1 MKMKQLG
8 AIGTVT
14 GSCTLCIHEETGT
27 EFLVDCGMMQG
38 AHQEFE
44 MRQPFEFDP
53 RRIKFVLL
61 THAHMDHCGMLPI
74 LRARGFTGKIYC
86 TTATMR
92 LTQAQLQD
100 CYQNLPQSEQVWVTG
115 LGYVQQLEN
124 KARSYLSY
132 LRKKEKVHA
141 GAQSVDDSLQA
152 KEDSSQNN
160 KGKKQK
166 KMPPLDANEIW
177 RQTIKEMVRDLP
189 FEPLDDRRKFQTG
202 KLLPVS
208 DDLWVSPLRSS
219 HMLGASSYS
228 IGWKLPDGSEKSIF
242 FSGDVGS
249 SNGDLGTNGAK
260 NHLPLLRENHVAHL
274 RTDYIVCESTYG
286 NAPPRDDSSKNFE
299 DRINELSKI
308 VSGDRFDTVILP
320 CFAMQRAQDVLVD
333 LFYLHHQGRLS
344 SPTTVYVDS
353 AMAEKFCWIFRDSLK
368 KTNGAKF
375 KQLAKEFAERFGPG
389 DSNLSIAQCEEL
401 LDQIFAPMEGANFNV
416 VFCNE
421 KRKLEQGSNG
431 GAANII
437 PFEPKGRRQIIV
449 TSSGMCHA
457 GRVLEHLPRLK
468 REATALVLTGYQAM
482 PNGQNL
488 RALVSG
494 KDGEAVDTPHFL
506 LDLGLEKKHGNGKN
520 GGNSNGD
527 QKPIRSGDIK
537 GRVFNMSPYYSGH
550 ADKETILDFLF
561 MLEKK
566 VRDKHT
572 YKKDAVVFL
581 NHGDNEA
588 RRALRMA
595 ILARTGEKRMDDS
608 RKIHRVETPH
618 KNSPFFDLD
627 KGEWE
632 EPGIDAAIRQLLRAL
647 GRK

>member
-44 MRQPFEFDP
+44 MRQPFEFNP

-100 CYQNLPQSEQVWVTG
+100 CYQNMGHPELVGVTG

-124 KARSYLSY
+124 KAKSYLSY
-132 LRKKEKVHA
+132 LLKKEKEHA
-141 GAQSVDDSLQA
+141 GAQSANNSPEA
-152 KEDSSQNN
+152 AENSSQSN
-160 KGKKQK
+160 KDEKRKK
-166 KMPPLDANEIW
+166 LW
-177 RQTIKEMVRDLP
+177 RQTIKEMVRDLS

-202 KLLPVS
+202 KMLPVS

-219 HMLGASSYS
+219 HTLGASSYS
-228 IGWKLPDGSEKSIF
+228 VGWKLPDGSAKSIF
-242 FSGDVGS
+242 FNGDVGS
-249 SNGDLGTNGAK
+249 SNGNLGANGAK

-308 VSGDRFDTVILP
+308 VSNDRFDTVILP

-353 AMAEKFCWIFRDSLK
+353 TMVGRFCQIFRDSLK
-368 KTNGAKF
+368 ETNGAKF
-375 KQLAKEFAERFGPG
+375 KQLAKEFAARFGPG
-389 DSNLSIAQCEEL
+389 DSDLSIEQCKKL

-416 VFCNE
+416 VFCNGKQKSE
-421 KRKLEQGSNG
+421 KGSNG
-431 GAANII
+431 GVANII

-449 TSSGMCHA
+449 TSSGMCHF

-488 RALVSG
+488 RALVSA
-494 KDGEAVDTPHFL
+494 KDDKIGTPPHFL
-506 LDLGLEKKHGNGKN
+506 LDLGSGTKHGNGEN
-520 GGNSNGD
+520 GGNSNGN
-527 QKPIRSGDIK
+527 QKPIDSREIK
-537 GRVFNMSPYYSGH
+537 GQVFNMSPYYSGH

-566 VRDKHT
+566 VREKHT
-572 YKKDAVVFL
+572 YKKDTVVFL

-632 EPGIDAAIRQLLRAL
+632 EPGIDAAIQQLLRAL

>member
-1 MKMKQLG
+1 MNIHFYLCLGTSPLEEKYTRSNIVKIKLLG
-8 AIGTVT
+8 AIGAVT
-14 GSCTLCIHEETGT
+14 GSCTWCIHEETGT
-27 EFLVDCGMMQG
+27 EFLVDCGMIQG

-86 TTATMR
+86 TTATML
-92 LTQAQLQD
+92 LTQVNLAQPKLTG
-100 CYQNLPQSEQVWVTG
+100 VT
-115 LGYVQQLEN
+115 E
-124 KARSYLSY
+124 
-132 LRKKEKVHA
+132 E
-141 GAQSVDDSLQA
+141 
-152 KEDSSQNN
+152 
-160 KGKKQK
+160 
-166 KMPPLDANEIW
+166 
-177 RQTIKEMVRDLP
+177 TVRDLP
-189 FEPLDDRRKFQTG
+189 FMALDDRRNFQAG
-202 KLLPVS
+202 KLLPVA
-208 DDLWVSPLRSS
+208 DDLWVSVSRSS
-219 HMLGASSYS
+219 HMLGASGYAV
-228 IGWKLPDGSEKSIF
+228 GWKLPDGSEKSIF

-249 SNGDLGTNGAK
+249 SNGDLGANGAK

-308 VSGDRFDTVILP
+308 VSGDQFDTVILP

-353 AMAEKFCWIFRDSLK
+353 AMVGRFCQIFRDSLK
-368 KTNGAKF
+368 ETNGAKF

-389 DSNLSIAQCEEL
+389 DSNLSIAQCKEL

-431 GAANII
+431 GGANII

-457 GRVLEHLPRLK
+457 GRVLAHLPRLK
-468 REATALVLTGYQAM
+468 RAATALVLTGYQAM

-488 RALVSG
+488 RALVPV
-494 KDGEAVDTPHFL
+494 KDDKTGNLPHFL
-506 LDLGLEKKHGNGKN
+506 LDLGSGTKHGNGEN
-520 GGNSNGD
+520 GGNSNGN
-527 QKPIRSGDIK
+527 QKPIDSREIK
-537 GRVFNMSPYYSGH
+537 GQVFNMSPYYSGH

-572 YKKDAVVFL
+572 YKKDVVVFL

-588 RRALRMA
+588 RRALRLA

-608 RKIHRVETPH
+608 RKIHRVEIPH

-632 EPGIDAAIRQLLRAL
+632 EPGIDAAIQQLLRAL
-647 GRK
+647 GRKEKN

>member
-44 MRQPFEFDP
+44 MRQPFEFNP

-100 CYQNLPQSEQVWVTG
+100 CYQNMGHPELVGVTG

-124 KARSYLSY
+124 KAKSYLSY
-132 LRKKEKVHA
+132 LLKKEKEHA
-141 GAQSVDDSLQA
+141 GAQSANNSPEA
-152 KEDSSQNN
+152 KEDSSQSNKDE
-160 KGKKQK
+160 KGKK
-166 KMPPLDANEIW
+166 LW

-202 KLLPVS
+202 KMLRVS

-228 IGWKLPDGSEKSIF
+228 VGWKLPDGSAKSIF
-242 FSGDVGS
+242 FSGDVGPS
-249 SNGDLGTNGAK
+249 SGDLGASGAK

-286 NAPPRDDSSKNFE
+286 NAPPRDRSSKNFE
-299 DRINELSKI
+299 NRINELSRI
-308 VSGDRFDTVILP
+308 VSGDRFNTVILP
-320 CFAMQRAQDVLVD
+320 CFAMQRAQDVLTD
-333 LFYLHHQGRLS
+333 LFYLHHQGRLPHS
-344 SPTTVYVDS
+344 TTVYVDS
-353 AMAEKFCWIFRDSLK
+353 TMVEKFCRIFCDSLK
-368 KTNGAKF
+368 ETKGEKF
-375 KQLAKEFAERFGPG
+375 RQLAKAFAERFGPG
-389 DSNLSIAQCEEL
+389 DSDLDIAQCKKQI
-401 LDQIFAPMEGANFNV
+401 DRIFAPMESADFKI
-416 VFCNE
+416 VFC
-421 KRKLEQGSNG
+421 REQ
-431 GAANII
+431 AIII
-437 PFEPKGRRQIIV
+437 PDESKKGHRQIIV

-468 REATALVLTGYQAM
+468 REATALVLTGYQATQ
-482 PNGQNL
+482 NGQSL

-494 KDGEAVDTPHFL
+494 KDSETGDTPPFL
-506 LDLGLEKKHGNGKN
+506 LDLDSGKKHGNGKD
-520 GGNSNGD
+520 GGNPNGD
-527 QKPIRSGDIK
+527 QKPIHSRDIR
-537 GRVFNMSPYYSGH
+537 GQVFNMSSYYSGH

-572 YKKDAVVFL
+572 YKKDVVVFL
-581 NHGDNEA
+581 NHGDNKA
-588 RRALRMA
+588 RHALRLA